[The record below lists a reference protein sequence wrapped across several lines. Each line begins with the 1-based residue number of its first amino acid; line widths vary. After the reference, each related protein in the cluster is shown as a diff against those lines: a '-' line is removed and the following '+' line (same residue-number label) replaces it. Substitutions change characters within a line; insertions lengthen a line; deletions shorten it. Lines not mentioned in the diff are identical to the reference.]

1 MHVGAW
7 KINAGTWQTTPA
19 DVESIRSR
27 ENSHQVRPS
36 LSHLRWRIRRK
47 HWQADHVLALTAT
60 TTAGR
65 DIENYLPAHRLCNQ
79 YRCNCFTQEVQWILK
94 IGTWARTQMERKGW
108 LGQQMCEAFVA
119 YEAKRELRRKPKAV
133 SAG

>member
-27 ENSHQVRPS
+27 ENSHQDRPS

-94 IGTWARTQMERKGW
+94 INRT
-108 LGQQMCEAFVA
+108 AFAGVA
-119 YEAKRELRRKPKAV
+119 T
-133 SAG
+133 